1 MAQHEIIPLETLY
14 DQASRCRG
22 CELWQGRT
30 NLVFGVGNP
39 HADVL
44 VVGEAPGE
52 QEDLRGEPFVGRAG
66 HLLDEMLGYAG
77 LRREDIYIAN
87 VLKCRPPGNRDPQVP
102 EIQACSYFLREQTRT
117 INPKFIVTLGNFAM
131 KFILKTDRGIT
142 KMRGQVHQ
150 AGRFLVYPVYHP
162 AYVLR
167 NGSQRPVLQ
176 ADFERLGQLLSQ
188 MRGE

>member
-1 MAQHEIIPLETLY
+1 MAQREKIPLEVLY

-39 HADVL
+39 NTDVL
-44 VVGEAPGE
+44 FVGEAPGE
-52 QEDLRGEPFVGRAG
+52 QEDLQGEPFVGRAG
-66 HLLDEMLGYAG
+66 KLLNEMLGYAG

-87 VLKCRPPGNRDPQVP
+87 VLKCRPPGNRNPQPP

-117 INPKFIVTLGNFAM
+117 IDPLFIVPMGNFAM

-150 AGRFLVYPVYHP
+150 AGRFRVFPVYHP

-167 NGSQRPVLQ
+167 NGSQRPTFQ
-176 ADFERLGQLLSQ
+176 ADFEELGRLIAEA
-188 MRGE
+188 RG